1 MLYQPR
7 GVNLARPRI
16 VSPVRTDA
24 ELLAPYFSVLPA
36 DARLHRVLRS
46 PLANT
51 ITGGLQVMR
60 TVTLLHPRRLVFGR
74 GCAKQCGSDLHAAGF
89 RKAMFITSP
98 ETTGLSRLL
107 IE

>member
-1 MLYQPR
+1 
-7 GVNLARPRI
+7 
-16 VSPVRTDA
+16 
-24 ELLAPYFSVLPA
+24 
-36 DARLHRVLRS
+36 
-46 PLANT
+46 
-51 ITGGLQVMR
+51 MR